1 MTNWAG
7 ESSGREDSSPVTMGM
22 SARVM
27 MIHNVCFS
35 TIITSTAALFFVFTK
50 LVPSRTSPSRQFAA
64 WNPFWV
70 DRSGVESQDCW
81 KVCSLSL
88 PFWPHGSC
96 SCYDALWGAHEMI
109 IVGLLC
115 SWWSDYSYF
124 LYMRRVCVKNRW
136 DFICEGWRRF
146 ENRMLVKF
154 IRS

>member
-1 MTNWAG
+1 VWKAKIA
-7 ESSGREDSSPVTMGM
+7 ER
-22 SARVM
+22 
-27 MIHNVCFS
+27 C
-35 TIITSTAALFFVFTK
+35 AL
-50 LVPSRTSPSRQFAA
+50 
-64 WNPFWV
+64 
-70 DRSGVESQDCW
+70 
-81 KVCSLSL
+81 SLSL